1 MSGWKYF
8 LPRVTKVVDT
18 RHEAVGLKAIWKR
31 NNRGYFGIV
40 PLKKNTNTY
49 NLYYPLL
56 KRTGLVRKFQ

>member
-8 LPRVTKVVDT
+8 LPRVAKVVDT
-18 RHEAVGLKAIWKR
+18 RHEAVGLKVIWKR
-31 NNRGYFGIV
+31 KNRGYFGIV
-40 PLKKNTNTY
+40 PLKKDTSTY